1 MSTRVNPP
9 HPQDGP
15 VLFALLGIVG
25 IVLAVQKFQEFRMGT
40 DPWWASVLLVVIVLA
55 SFAFIIGGWLWIQRE
70 VAIGDGRIVVRR
82 WIDVISGRPGRAIP
96 LGAETRT
103 SITLENVRSLRIE
116 RNGLTEAVLTLGYW
130 EPHRIREL
138 IDALRANG
146 VPYSQYW
153 DGVYPPGVA

>member
-1 MSTRVNPP
+1 MITRVNPP

-15 VLFALLGIVG
+15 VLFVLMCVVG
-25 IVLAVQKFQEFRMGT
+25 IVLAVQKFQEFRIGT
-40 DPWWASVLLVVIVLA
+40 DPWWAAVLLVVIVLA

-70 VAIGDGRIVVRR
+70 VAFSEGQIVVRR
-82 WIDVISGRPGRAIP
+82 WTEAIRGRPGRVIP
-96 LGAETRT
+96 LGDETRT

-116 RNGLTEAVLTLGYW
+116 RNGATEAVLTLGYW
-130 EPHRIREL
+130 ELPQIREL

-153 DGVYPPGVA
+153 DGEYPPGVT